1 VDFVTTPGITVL
13 VHDHRR
19 VVEED
24 RKTTERW
31 QVEGSFFD
39 YEVLDENAD
48 ALKCGQ
54 FGCFTFSREQLVKS
68 FEF

>member
-1 VDFVTTPGITVL
+1 M
-13 VHDHRR
+13 
-19 VVEED
+19 
-24 RKTTERW
+24 TTEEWSKRIVRPPSDGRW
-31 QVEGSFFD
+31 RAVFFD